1 MAASPIAAWRRRDR
15 VREIAAWSVGAVAV
29 IGILSA
35 TSAPMHHRLRLV
47 LEFLPFH
54 AARAAAA
61 TLVLASFAL
70 LVMAR
75 GLRRGGRLAWVAVVA
90 LLLLA
95 TLLNIAKG
103 LDLEEA
109 TLSIGLAAWL
119 ATQRAAFPVMPTRVA
134 VRRALMVGLG
144 GVVAVVGLGVAL
156 SMLIGRRHHPHFG
169 ESARAIA
176 QRLGGNSALPLP
188 GVGHFVTPML
198 VAAAVGL
205 IGATLWVLLSPRT
218 PYHLHGAAH
227 LEERERARAVVR
239 EFGGGSLD
247 YFALRDDKDWFF
259 SGRSVVAHSVR
270 GGVCLVSP
278 DPIGPVD
285 EREATWAEFVAYAE
299 RHGWSL
305 AVIGASDAWL
315 PIYEAAGLRVIYMGD
330 EAIVDSSGFT
340 LDTPEMKS
348 LRNAYNRVKRS
359 GCTARFVNPLELT
372 PVERARLE
380 EIAGESRVGDA
391 ERGFS
396 MTLSRFYDPHDDD
409 LMMSIVSDAEGV
421 AQAFLLWVPAPAMG
435 GWSLDVMRRN
445 QEADLPNGVMDF
457 AILETIF
464 HVAPTGGALGL
475 NFALFRD
482 VVQGAT
488 DRPGARLS
496 RLALRAFAGGLQ
508 IDALGRFNAKYAPRW
523 QSRYVALDSAEYGA
537 AQGLAI
543 AGAEGIRELPL
554 IGRFLGR
561 RDGSA

>member
-1 MAASPIAAWRRRDR
+1 
-15 VREIAAWSVGAVAV
+15 
-29 IGILSA
+29 
-35 TSAPMHHRLRLV
+35 
-47 LEFLPFH
+47 
-54 AARAAAA
+54 
-61 TLVLASFAL
+61 
-70 LVMAR
+70 
-75 GLRRGGRLAWVAVVA
+75 
-90 LLLLA
+90 
-95 TLLNIAKG
+95 
-103 LDLEEA
+103 
-109 TLSIGLAAWL
+109 
-119 ATQRAAFPVMPTRVA
+119 
-134 VRRALMVGLG
+134 VRRALIVSFG
-144 GVVAVVGLGVAL
+144 GVVAVIGFGVAL
-156 SMLIGRRHHPHFG
+156 SMLVGRRQHPHFG

-176 QRLGGNSALPLP
+176 QRLGGNAALPLP

-227 LEERERARAVVR
+227 LVERERARAVVR

-278 DPIGPVD
+278 DPIGPAD

-372 PVERARLE
+372 PAEKARLE

-409 LMMSIVSDAEGV
+409 LMMTIVSDAEGI

-435 GWSLDVMRRN
+435 GWSLDVMRRDP
-445 QEADLPNGVMDF
+445 EADLPNGVMDF

-464 HVAPTGGALGL
+464 YVAPTGGSLGL

-482 VVQGAT
+482 VVLGGT

-508 IDALGRFNAKYAPRW
+508 IDALGRFNAKYGPRW

-543 AGAEGIRELPL
+543 AGAEGIKELPL

-561 RDGSA
+561 RETPAQPAATPAPIP